1 MTQVTTCLSS
11 QPTSSSM
18 TEIKDNFDRT
28 FKTLRVSLLNTCNL
42 ACVYCCCG
50 NEDSKE
56 NYRSS
61 KNQTLSADELL
72 KLIAKLHE
80 RLDLTVVRLT
90 GGEPLLYKQ
99 LPELVRGIRSLG
111 INDLKLTTNGL
122 LLESMAPTLKAAG
135 ISSINVSL
143 DAIEPE
149 VYHLMS
155 RRHDLSRT
163 LKGIEAAQRMG
174 IEVKINSVVMKGL
187 NDSQIL
193 PLLEYAFEKNIRIR
207 FLEIMAMGHLH
218 DSADQHFFSQEQ
230 ILSRIETHYPA
241 FPLPRKSSST
251 SNYWQTADGN
261 TFGIVANESEP
272 FCSDC
277 NRLRLDAYGNIYG
290 CLSSNSP
297 ISIRDTD
304 PQLLD
309 SNLREAL
316 AQKQSVKFTGSRLSM
331 LHIGG

>member
-1 MTQVTTCLSS
+1 
-11 QPTSSSM
+11 M
-18 TEIKDNFDRT
+18 TEIRDNLDRT

-50 NEDSKE
+50 NDDSKE
-56 NYRSS
+56 NY
-61 KNQTLSADELL
+61 KSAKGQSLPAGDLL

-80 RLDLTVVRLT
+80 RLELTTVRLT
-90 GGEPLLYKQ
+90 GGEPLLYRE
-99 LPELVRGIRSLG
+99 LPELVKGIRDLG
-111 INDLKLTTNGL
+111 IEELKLTTNGL
-122 LLESMAPTLKAAG
+122 LLENMASALKDAG

-143 DAIEPE
+143 DAIDHG
-149 VYHLMS
+149 VYFLMS
-155 RRHDLSRT
+155 RRHDLGRT
-163 LKGIEAAQRMG
+163 LKGIEAAQKLG

-187 NDSQIL
+187 NDNQIL
-193 PLLEYAFEKNIRIR
+193 PLLQYAFQKNITIR

-218 DSADQHFFSQEQ
+218 DSADQHFFSQEE
-230 ILSRIETHYPA
+230 ILCRIDTHYPA

-251 SNYWQTADGN
+251 SNYWQTADGK

-290 CLSSNSP
+290 CLSSNNP
-297 ISIRDTD
+297 ISIREAS

-309 SNLREAL
+309 SSLKEAL
-316 AQKQSVKFTGSRLSM
+316 AQKQSVKFTGSTLSM

>member
-1 MTQVTTCLSS
+1 
-11 QPTSSSM
+11 M
-18 TEIKDNFDRT
+18 TEIKDSFNRT

-42 ACVYCCCG
+42 ACVYCCFG

-56 NYRSS
+56 NYRSG
-61 KNQTLSADELL
+61 KNQALQTDELL

-80 RLDLTVVRLT
+80 RLDLSVVRLT
-90 GGEPLLYKQ
+90 GGEPLLYKE
-99 LPELVRGIRSLG
+99 LPELVRGIRNLG
-111 INDLKLTTNGL
+111 INNLKLTTNGL
-122 LLESMAPTLKAAG
+122 LLEKMAPALQDAG
-135 ISSINVSL
+135 ITSINVSL
-143 DAIEPE
+143 DAIDPE

-163 LKGIEAAQRMG
+163 LRGIEAAQRLG

-193 PLLEYAFEKNIRIR
+193 PLLKYAFERSIRIR

-218 DSADQHFFSQEQ
+218 DTADQHFFSQEE
-230 ILSRIETHYPA
+230 ILARIDTNYPA
-241 FPLPRKSSST
+241 FPLPRKRSST
-251 SNYWQTADGN
+251 SNYWQTRDGN
-261 TFGIVANESEP
+261 IFGIVANESEP

-290 CLSSNSP
+290 CLSSNNP
-297 ISIRDTD
+297 ISILETES
-304 PQLLD
+304 QNLD
-309 SNLREAL
+309 SSLREAL
-316 AQKQSVKFTGSRLSM
+316 AQKQSIKFTGSTLSM

>member
-1 MTQVTTCLSS
+1 
-11 QPTSSSM
+11 M
-18 TEIKDNFDRT
+18 TEIKDNFHRT

-56 NYRSS
+56 NYRSAKS
-61 KNQTLSADELL
+61 HTLPADELL
-72 KLIAKLHE
+72 KLISKLHE
-80 RLDLTVVRLT
+80 RLDLSVVRLT

-99 LPELVRGIRSLG
+99 LPELVQGIRNLG

-122 LLESMAPTLKAAG
+122 LLENMAPALKASG

-143 DAIEPE
+143 DAIDPE

-163 LKGIEAAQRMG
+163 LKGIEAAHRLG

-193 PLLEYAFEKNIRIR
+193 PLLEYAFQKKIKIR

-218 DSADQHFFSQEQ
+218 DSAGQHFFSQEE
-230 ILSRIETHYPA
+230 ILSRIDTHYPA

-251 SNYWQTADGN
+251 SNYWETADGN
-261 TFGIVANESEP
+261 IFGIVANESEP

-297 ISIRDTD
+297 ISIVEADS
-304 PQLLD
+304 QGLD
-309 SNLREAL
+309 SSLMEAL
-316 AQKQSVKFTGSRLSM
+316 AQKQPIKFTGSTLSM

>member
-1 MTQVTTCLSS
+1 
-11 QPTSSSM
+11 M
-18 TEIKDNFDRT
+18 TEIRDNFNRT

-56 NYRSS
+56 NYRDAKS
-61 KNQTLSADELL
+61 KALSATELIT
-72 KLIAKLHE
+72 LIRMLHE
-80 RLDLTVVRLT
+80 RLNLTTVRLT

-99 LPELVRGIRSLG
+99 LPDLVAGIRQLG
-111 INDLKLTTNGL
+111 IPELKITTNGL
-122 LLESMAPTLKAAG
+122 LLEDMAPALKEAG

-149 VYHLMS
+149 VYYLMS

-163 LKGIEAAQRMG
+163 LKGIETAKHLG
-174 IEVKINSVVMKGL
+174 IDVKINSVVMKGL
-187 NDSQIL
+187 NDSQIM
-193 PLLEYAFEKNIRIR
+193 PLLQYAFDRDITIR

-218 DSADQHFFSQEQ
+218 DSADKHFFSQEE
-230 ILSRIETHYPA
+230 ILALIETKYSVL
-241 FPLPRKSSST
+241 PLPRKPAST
-251 SNYWQTADGN
+251 SNYWQTAGGHL
-261 TFGIVANESEP
+261 FGIVANESEP

-297 ISIRDTD
+297 ISIREAD
-304 PQLLD
+304 QQSLD
-309 SNLREAL
+309 GGLMEAL
-316 AQKQSVKFTGSRLSM
+316 AQKQSVKFTGSTLSM

>member
-1 MTQVTTCLSS
+1 
-11 QPTSSSM
+11 M

-42 ACVYCCCG
+42 ACVYCCFG

-56 NYRSS
+56 NYRSG
-61 KNQTLSADELL
+61 KNQALQADELL

-80 RLDLTVVRLT
+80 RLDLSVVRLT
-90 GGEPLLYKQ
+90 GGEPLLYKE
-99 LPELVRGIRSLG
+99 LPELVRGIRNLG

-122 LLESMAPTLKAAG
+122 LLENMAPALQAAG

-143 DAIEPE
+143 DAIDPE

-163 LKGIEAAQRMG
+163 LRGIEAAHRLG

-193 PLLEYAFEKNIRIR
+193 PLLEYAFQKKIKIR

-218 DSADQHFFSQEQ
+218 DTADQHFFSQEE
-230 ILSRIETHYPA
+230 ILSRIDTHYPA

-251 SNYWQTADGN
+251 SNYWQTEDGN
-261 TFGIVANESEP
+261 IFGIVANESEP

-297 ISIRDTD
+297 ISILETD
-304 PQLLD
+304 AQLLD
-309 SNLREAL
+309 SSLREAL
-316 AQKQSVKFTGSRLSM
+316 AQKQSIKFTGSTLSM

>member
-1 MTQVTTCLSS
+1 
-11 QPTSSSM
+11 M
-18 TEIKDNFDRT
+18 TEIRDNFNRT

-56 NYRSS
+56 NYRDAKS
-61 KNQTLSADELL
+61 KSLSATELIR
-72 KLIAKLHE
+72 LIRMLHE
-80 RLDLTVVRLT
+80 RLDLTTVRLT

-99 LPELVRGIRSLG
+99 LPELVAGIRKLG
-111 INDLKLTTNGL
+111 VPDLKITTNGL
-122 LLESMAPTLKAAG
+122 LLENMAPALKEAG

-149 VYHLMS
+149 VYYLMS

-163 LKGIEAAQRMG
+163 LKGIETAKNLG
-174 IEVKINSVVMKGL
+174 IDVKINSVVMKGL
-187 NDSQIL
+187 NDSQIM
-193 PLLEYAFEKNIRIR
+193 PLLQYAFDRDITIR

-218 DSADQHFFSQEQ
+218 DSADKHFFSQEE
-230 ILSRIETHYPA
+230 ILALIETKYSVL
-241 FPLPRKSSST
+241 PLPRKPAST
-251 SNYWQTADGN
+251 SNYWQTAGGHL
-261 TFGIVANESEP
+261 FGIVANESEP

-297 ISIRDTD
+297 ISIREAN
-304 PQLLD
+304 QQSLD
-309 SNLREAL
+309 GGLMEAL
-316 AQKQSVKFTGSRLSM
+316 AQKQSVKFTGSTLSM

>member
-1 MTQVTTCLSS
+1 
-11 QPTSSSM
+11 M
-18 TEIKDNFDRT
+18 TEISDTFNRT

-56 NYRSS
+56 NYRSA
-61 KNQTLSADELL
+61 KNQSLTAADLL

-80 RLDLTVVRLT
+80 RLDLTTVRLT

-99 LPELVRGIRSLG
+99 LPELVRGIHHLG
-111 INDLKLTTNGL
+111 INELKLTTNGL
-122 LLESMAPTLKAAG
+122 LLENMAPALKAAG

-143 DAIEPE
+143 DAIDPD
-149 VYHLMS
+149 VYYLMS
-155 RRHDLSRT
+155 RRHDLRRT
-163 LKGIEAAQRMG
+163 LQGIETAQRLG
-174 IEVKINSVVMKGL
+174 IEVKINSVMMKGL

-193 PLLEYAFEKNIRIR
+193 PLLEYAFAKKIKIR

-218 DSADQHFFSQEQ
+218 GSADEHFFSQEE
-230 ILSRIETHYPA
+230 ILSRIETHHSVL
-241 FPLPRKSSST
+241 PLPRKSSST
-251 SNYWQTADGN
+251 SNYWQTAGGN

-297 ISIRDTD
+297 ISIRETD
-304 PQLLD
+304 PELLD
-309 SNLREAL
+309 SKLREAL
-316 AQKQSVKFTGSRLSM
+316 AQKQLIKFTGSTLSM